1 MKEQGNL
8 RDIIVTIL
16 KRENSMKVV
25 ELSLAVWAH
34 RQGINLQERGVW
46 TATDSERQEIEKIDR
61 SVRLLLLEL
70 EEEGVVEI
78 SPEPQ
83 YFKWVRLKE
92 VKV

>member
-1 MKEQGNL
+1 MET
-8 RDIIVTIL
+8 RDIIVDIL
-16 KRENSMKVV
+16 KKGGIKTV

-46 TATDSERQEIEKIDR
+46 TATDSERQEIEKTDR
-61 SVRLLLLEL
+61 SVRLLLLKL

-83 YFKWVRLKE
+83 YLKWVRLRE

>member
-1 MKEQGNL
+1 MET
-8 RDIIVTIL
+8 RDIIIDIL
-16 KRENSMKVV
+16 KKGGIKTV

-46 TATDSERQEIEKIDR
+46 TATDSERQEIEKTDR
-61 SVRLLLLEL
+61 SVRLLLLKL

-78 SPEPQ
+78 SSEPQ
-83 YFKWVRLKE
+83 YLKWVRLRE